1 MRKKLSV
8 SGPLS
13 LSVKAVLAFSFALV
27 LMLCSASGAKAAGED
42 EQVTETLLQAGVT
55 DPVQLSRWGDTAAC
69 FAGTDGVKKLIVLER
84 HDGAWQIVIN
94 NPTALIQDR
103 DWPELLLDSD
113 NAVFWTYM
121 LSDREIVRYHSS
133 RGTDGTWGLV
143 DQYTASSG
151 YGEYTHVWSTM
162 WDDAHGGEIIRTFG
176 MYSEDDNDH
185 GIQLMEVL
193 PATWMTGCVRLADFD
208 VSRFPTFFAETN
220 DHFASENERFFR
232 EAAAALMPEYSFIK
246 GMLKNSAMH
255 FLMEKPNGSRVY
267 AICEYMSHRAVNL
280 IESSPLPAGTMLGYQ
295 NFTDSLW
302 IDGRCVTIQLLYNG
316 TAGIEY
322 IYDDA
327 ACSEESEGF
336 LFFGHRTV
344 WDGSVVPM
352 QAMLYGD
359 HPWDDITQINWNTL
373 PHNLSEASAQMDS
386 GNYAM
391 AVNPNPADR
400 LHLRERAD
408 KRSRSQGKYYT
419 GTAVGVMAQDGDWMQ
434 VTFGDW
440 NSWVHG
446 YMMKRY
452 LTFGQAGDALY
463 LDMSA
468 MPPLSARDEKLK
480 VYAEPQIGEYE
491 WHMNEDWNTMR
502 VIGIIGDEWYHV
514 WFPATGEYG
523 FVRQSD
529 LWAGNG

>member
-1 MRKKLSV
+1 MRKYLQTPGLLSV
-8 SGPLS
+8 SLKTALS
-13 LSVKAVLAFSFALV
+13 FSLAFI
-27 LMLCSASGAKAAGED
+27 LMLFSASALAAGSD
-42 EQVTETLLQAGVT
+42 EALITDTLRQTGITE
-55 DPVQLSRWGDTAAC
+55 PIQLSQWGDTAAC
-69 FAGTDGVKKLIVLER
+69 FAETDGVKRLILLER
-84 HDGAWQIVIN
+84 HDGAWQIEID

-103 DWPELLLDSD
+103 DWPQLLLDSD
-113 NAVFWTYM
+113 NAVFWTYI
-121 LSDREIVRYHSS
+121 LSDTEIVWYHSY
-133 RGTDGTWGLV
+133 RNADGRWSPV
-143 DQYTASSG
+143 DQFHGNSG
-151 YGEYTHVWSTM
+151 FGEYTHI
-162 WDDAHGGEIIRTFG
+162 WDTSWDGLNGGEITRTF
-176 MYSEDDNDH
+176 SISDENDNDYGEH
-185 GIQLMEVL
+185 VMQIL
-193 PATWMTGCVRLADFD
+193 PASWLADCIWLEDFD
-208 VSRFPTFFAETN
+208 VSRFPTFFAETY
-220 DHFASENERFFR
+220 DDYASENERFFR
-232 EAAAALMPEYSFIK
+232 EAAAVLMPEYTFVK
-246 GMLKNSAMH
+246 GMLKNGALH
-255 FLMEKPNGSRVY
+255 FLMEKPDSSRVY
-267 AICEYMSHRAVNL
+267 VICEYMSHRGVNL
-280 IESSPLPAGTMLGYQ
+280 IESSPLPAGTVLGYE

-327 ACSEESEGF
+327 ACSEESGGF

-373 PHNLSEASAQMDS
+373 PHNLSEASVQMDS

-391 AVNPNPADR
+391 VVNPNPADR

-452 LTFGQAGDALY
+452 LTFGQSDSALQ
-463 LDMSA
+463 LDLSA
-468 MPPLSARDEKLK
+468 MPQLSPAHPILK
-480 VYAEPQIGEYE
+480 VYQQPQAGSYVTHWQESHE
-491 WHMNEDWNTMR
+491 SMR

-514 WFPATGEYG
+514 WFPVTGEYG

-529 LWAGNG
+529 LTAGNG

>member
-1 MRKKLSV
+1 MSGVMRRILVFMVLILVFMMSCV
-8 SGPLS
+8 SY
-13 LSVKAVLAFSFALV
+13 ALASTNDE
-27 LMLCSASGAKAAGED
+27 AKIKSTLNNAGIS
-42 EQVTETLLQAGVT
+42 Q
-55 DPVQLSRWGDTAAC
+55 PVQFSQWGDTAAC
-69 FAGTDGVKKLIVLER
+69 FAETDGVKRLILLER
-84 HDGAWQIVIN
+84 HDGAWQIVID
-94 NPTALIQDR
+94 NPTALIQEW

-113 NAVFWTYM
+113 NAIFWTYM
-121 LSDREIVRYHSS
+121 PWDTEIVRYHSS
-133 RGTDGTWGLV
+133 RGADGTWGLV
-143 DQYTASSG
+143 DQYTAGSG
-151 YGEYTHVWSTM
+151 YGEYTRVWSTM
-162 WDDAHGGEIIRTFG
+162 WDVAHGGEIIRTFG

-193 PATWMTGCVRLADFD
+193 PATWMTDCVRLADFD

-220 DHFASENERFFR
+220 DHFAFENERFFR
-232 EAAAALMPEYSFIK
+232 EAAAALMPEYTFVK
-246 GMLKNSAMH
+246 GMLKNGAMH
-255 FLMEKPNGSRVY
+255 FLMEKPDSSRVY
-267 AICEYMSHRAVNL
+267 VICEYMSHRAVNL
-280 IESSPLPAGTMLGYQ
+280 IESSPLPAGTVLGYE

-327 ACSEESEGF
+327 ACSEESGGF

-352 QAMLYGD
+352 QAMYGD

-386 GNYAM
+386 GNYTM
-391 AVNPNPADR
+391 VVNPNPADR

-419 GTAVGVMAQDGDWMQ
+419 GTPMEVLSVEGDWVQ
-434 VTFGDW
+434 VAIGGQRGF
-440 NSWVHG
+440 
-446 YMMKRY
+446 MMRRY

-463 LDMSA
+463 LDLSA

-529 LWAGNG
+529 LTAGNG